1 MSLLV
6 ITLPARERLAGRA
19 GAEAPTAGA
28 GLPAEWPF
36 LLADDAG
43 LVLHAGHAPAA
54 LLPRA
59 ERRVLVLAA
68 ADVAWHRL
76 DIPKA
81 PAARLR
87 AALAGVLEDALL
99 DDAEALHLALAEG
112 AAPGRAGWVAV
123 TERARLAAALATL
136 EAAPGAPGIDAV
148 VAALEPA
155 AEGQPRRGHFHGLVQ
170 GGIEGA
176 ADADADLEHLQ
187 LLLATPEGVAT
198 LGLGGTLARGL
209 VGDPLGGQWTAT
221 PAVAAAAE
229 RWLGAP
235 VSVLPEAQALV
246 AAAMR
251 GSNLRQFE
259 LVPRHRGTRALR
271 EGGRVLASPAWRP
284 VRWGLGALVAV
295 QLLGLNAHAWQ
306 QRQRI
311 ADSQAQM
318 VALFKQAHPA
328 VPVVLDAPLQMQRET
343 ELLRGRAGRA
353 GPGDFEALLAAAA
366 AAWPDGVGPA
376 LSLRFEPGRLTL
388 AVPGWGDAQ
397 WQQFQQRL
405 RASGQAAE
413 FVAGQVSIVPPPP
426 VRRAGS

>member
-6 ITLPARERLAGRA
+6 ISMPARERLGGRPEGSA
-19 GAEAPTAGA
+19 APEAA
-28 GLPAEWPF
+28 LPAEWPF
-36 LLADDAG
+36 VLADDKG
-43 LVLHAGHAPAA
+43 LVLHTGRAPAA

-68 ADVAWHRL
+68 PDVAWQRL

-99 DDAEALHLALAEG
+99 DDTEALHLALAAG

-123 TERARLAAALATL
+123 TAQARLAAALALL
-136 EAAPGAPGIDAV
+136 ESAPGAPGIDAV

-155 AEGQPRRGHFHGLVQ
+155 AEGQPRRGHFHGRVQ
-170 GGIEGA
+170 GGLEGA
-176 ADADADLEHLQ
+176 AVAEHDTADVQ

-198 LGLGGTLARGL
+198 LGLGGTLARSL
-209 VGDPLGGQWTAT
+209 VGDAAGGQWTAT

-235 VSVLPEAQALV
+235 VAVLPEAQALV
-246 AAAMR
+246 AAATQ

-271 EGGRVLASPAWRP
+271 EGWRVLGSPAWRP
-284 VRWGLGALVAV
+284 VRWGLLALAGV

-318 VALFKQAHPA
+318 VALLKQAHPS

-343 ELLRGRAGRA
+343 EQLRGRAGRA

-405 RASGQAAE
+405 RAGGQTAE
-413 FVAGQVSIVPPPP
+413 FAGGQVTVAPPPAL
-426 VRRAGS
+426 RRSAP

>member
-6 ITLPARERLAGRA
+6 ISMPARERLGGRA
-19 GAEAPTAGA
+19 DGSAAPEA
-28 GLPAEWPF
+28 GLPSEWAF
-36 LLADDAG
+36 ALADDKG
-43 LVLHAGHAPAA
+43 LVLHAGRAPAP

-68 ADVAWHRL
+68 ADVAWQRL

-81 PAARLR
+81 PAAL
-87 AALAGVLEDALL
+87 ALL
-99 DDAEALHLALAEG
+99 ES
-112 AAPGRAGWVAV
+112 
-123 TERARLAAALATL
+123 
-136 EAAPGAPGIDAV
+136 APGAPAIDAV
-148 VAALEPA
+148 VAALEPV
-155 AEGQPRRGHFHGLVQ
+155 AEGQPRRGHFQGLVQ
-170 GGIEGA
+170 GGLEGVA
-176 ADADADLEHLQ
+176 AAEHDTAEVQ
-187 LLLATPEGVAT
+187 LALATPEGVAT

-209 VGDPLGGQWTAT
+209 VGDAAGGQWTAT

-235 VSVLPEAQALV
+235 VPVLPEAQALV
-246 AAAMR
+246 VAATQ

-271 EGGRVLASPAWRP
+271 EGWRVLGSPAWRP
-284 VRWGLGALVAV
+284 VRWGLLALAGV

-318 VALFKQAHPA
+318 VALLKQAHPS

-343 ELLRGRAGRA
+343 EQLRGRAGRA

-366 AAWPDGVGPA
+366 LAWPDGVGPA
-376 LSLRFEPGRLTL
+376 MSLRFEPGRLTL

-405 RASGQAAE
+405 RAGGQAAE
-413 FVAGQVSIVPPPP
+413 FVGGQVSIVPPAAP
-426 VRRAGS
+426 RRGGS

>member
-6 ITLPARERLAGRA
+6 ILLPARERLAGRGGPEPA
-19 GAEAPTAGA
+19 A

-43 LVLHAGHAPAA
+43 LVLHAGQAPAA

-59 ERRVLVLAA
+59 ERRVLVLAP
-68 ADVAWHRL
+68 ADVAWHRI

-87 AALAGVLEDALL
+87 AALAGVLEDGLL
-99 DDAEALHLALAEG
+99 DDAEQVHLALADG
-112 AAPGRAGWVAV
+112 AGAGRPGWVAA
-123 TERARLAAALATL
+123 TDRARLAAALAAL
-136 EAAPGAPGIDAV
+136 EAVPGAVGIDGV
-148 VAALEPA
+148 VAALEPL
-155 AEGQPRRGHFHGLVQ
+155 AEGQARRGHFQGLVQ
-170 GGIEGA
+170 DGYEGA
-176 ADADADLEHLQ
+176 AQSDRDAEQVQ
-187 LLLATPEGVAT
+187 LLLASPEGVAT
-198 LGLGGTLARGL
+198 LGLGGTLARSL
-209 VGDPLGGQWTAT
+209 VGDPVGGQWTAT

-246 AAAMR
+246 AAATR

-271 EGGRVLASPAWRP
+271 EGWRSFASPAWRP
-284 VRWGLGALVAV
+284 VRWGLAALVGV

-318 VALFKQAHPA
+318 LALFKQAHPA

-343 ELLRGRAGRA
+343 EQLRGRAGRA

-366 AAWPDGVGPA
+366 LAWPDGVGPA
-376 LSLRFEPGRLTL
+376 MSLRFEPGRLTL

-405 RASGQAAE
+405 RAGGQAAE
-413 FVAGQVSIVPPPP
+413 FVGGQVSIVPPAAP
-426 VRRAGS
+426 RRGGS